1 MRKGVEGPWTM
12 ATPPPDGGG
21 TQAPPASRRPF
32 GAGPPVSL
40 FTLGTMRALDSPET
54 MEAVLRR
61 AVAAGINH
69 IETAPAY
76 GPAERYLGRALASLA
91 RDQPNARADLVLTSK
106 LLPNASASEA
116 WSQLGA
122 SLQRLGLQRLDNLA
136 IHGLNTE
143 AHLHWALHGP
153 GADLRERA
161 LGEGVVGQVG
171 FSSHGSNSLI
181 ARALDSGR
189 FQFCS
194 LHLHLFDPS
203 RLPLAR
209 QALEA
214 GLGVMAISPA
224 DKGGRL
230 QDPPALLRED
240 CAPFE
245 PLQLAYRFLLARG
258 VSTLTVGAARAA
270 DLDLAAALASAHE
283 ALSPKEEGALRQLQA
298 RGKARLGDSWC
309 GQCQAC
315 LPCPREVPIPS
326 LLRLRQLALGHGM
339 EAFARERYNLIG
351 QAGHW
356 WEQVDGRA
364 CQRCGDCLPRCPLHL
379 PIPDLLEDGHRRLAA
394 APRRRLWG

>member
-1 MRKGVEGPWTM
+1 MPNPRAEREGS
-12 ATPPPDGGG
+12 
-21 TQAPPASRRPF
+21 APPLPCRRPF

-40 FTLGTMRALDSPET
+40 FTLGTMRALDNPEA

-61 AVAAGINH
+61 AVDAGINH

-76 GPAERYLGRALASLA
+76 GPAERYLGSALASLE
-91 RDQPNARADLVLTSK
+91 RDQPRARADLVITSK
-106 LLPNASASEA
+106 ILPTASADEG
-116 WSQLGA
+116 WTQLRA
-122 SLQRLGLQRLDNLA
+122 SLQRLGLPHLHNLA
-136 IHGLNTE
+136 FHGLNTE
-143 AHLHWALHGP
+143 DHLHWALQ
-153 GADLRERA
+153 GAGAELRERA
-161 LGEGVVGQVG
+161 LGEGLVGQVG

-181 ARALDSGR
+181 ARAVESGR

-194 LHLHLFDPS
+194 LHLHLFDPA
-203 RLPLAR
+203 RLPLASA
-209 QALEA
+209 ALQA

-230 QDPPALLRED
+230 QAPSTLLRED
-240 CAPFE
+240 CAPWE
-245 PLQLAYRFLLARG
+245 PLQLAYRFLLAQG
-258 VSTLTVGAARAA
+258 ISTLTVGAARPA
-270 DLDLAAALASAHE
+270 DLNLAASLARASE
-283 ALSPKEEGALRQLQA
+283 GLSPEEDRALHSLQA
-298 RGKARLGDSWC
+298 RGKARLGDTWC

-315 LPCPREVPIPS
+315 LPCPQGVPIPS

-339 EAFARERYNLIG
+339 ETFARERYSLIG

-364 CQRCGDCLPRCPLHL
+364 CERCGDCLPRCPLRL

>member
-1 MRKGVEGPWTM
+1 MRSV
-12 ATPPPDGGG
+12 A
-21 TQAPPASRRPF
+21 
-32 GAGPPVSL
+32 
-40 FTLGTMRALDSPET
+40 SPEA

-61 AVAAGINH
+61 AVDVGINH

-76 GPAERYLGRALASLA
+76 GPAERHLGAALASLA
-91 RDQPNARADLVLTSK
+91 RDQPSRRADLVITSK
-106 LLPNASASEA
+106 LLPTHAAAEA
-116 WSQLGA
+116 WSQLRG
-122 SLQRLGLQRLDNLA
+122 SLQRLGLGKLDNLA
-136 IHGLNTE
+136 IHGLNNDD
-143 AHLHWALHGP
+143 HLHWALRGA

-161 LGEGVVGQVG
+161 LGEGLVDQVG

-181 ARALDSGR
+181 ARALESGR

-209 QALEA
+209 QALQA

-230 QDPPALLRED
+230 QDPPPLLLED
-240 CAPFE
+240 CAPWR
-245 PLQLAYRFLLARG
+245 PLHLAYRFLLAQG
-258 VSTLTVGAARAA
+258 ISTLTVGAARPA
-270 DLDLAAALASAHE
+270 DLELAKTLACASQDLSPEEAAAL
-283 ALSPKEEGALRQLQA
+283 GRLQA
-298 RGKARLGDSWC
+298 RGKARLGSDWC

-315 LPCPREVPIPS
+315 LPCPQGVPIPS
-326 LLRLRQLALGHGM
+326 LLRLRQLAIGHGM
-339 EAFARERYNLIG
+339 EAFARERYGLIG

-356 WEQVDGRA
+356 WELVDGRA
-364 CQRCGDCLPRCPLHL
+364 CRRCGDCLPRCPHGL